1 MVTNTFSSNAVFS
14 CAGMKIF
21 YYKLTN
27 IIHKLPCSCVKV
39 RWHVPQASDE
49 KWQLFFK
56 FQQPDNVP
64 NNISTIQV
72 YFQ

>member
-39 RWHVPQASDE
+39 RRHVPQASDE
-49 KWQLFFK
+49 K
-56 FQQPDNVP
+56 
-64 NNISTIQV
+64 
-72 YFQ
+72 